1 MKLTKLE
8 ENYAFFY
15 FAGKR
20 IFFNIYD
27 VIVKQKKNAPLFTTL
42 SHTHT
47 LQHTWVCVCVYVCV
61 RVCVFVL
68 RITDSGKE
76 IKNTI
81 YIDIGSRE

>member
-1 MKLTKLE
+1 MRNGLIGGRDGWMVRARGKYRFSSLMKLTKLE

-47 LQHTWVCVCVYVCV
+47 LQHT
-61 RVCVFVL
+61 
-68 RITDSGKE
+68 
-76 IKNTI
+76 
-81 YIDIGSRE
+81 

>member
-1 MKLTKLE
+1 VRDGWIGGWRVRNGLIGGRDGWMVRARGEYRFSSLMKLTKLE

-47 LQHTWVCVCVYVCV
+47 LQHT
-61 RVCVFVL
+61 
-68 RITDSGKE
+68 
-76 IKNTI
+76 
-81 YIDIGSRE
+81 